1 MAENL
6 VHTTVHGFF
15 WSFSERI
22 GQQSIQFVIQIIL
35 ARLLL
40 PEQYGLIAMITIFMV
55 VAQSFIDS
63 GFGSAL
69 IQKQGASYLD
79 ECSIFYFNIAL
90 GFVAAALLF
99 LAAPWIASFYN
110 TPVLVPLT
118 QALSLNLI
126 INAFGIIQ
134 TTLLTKKINFK
145 SQMKVN
151 LAATIVSGCI
161 GVIMAYS
168 GFGVWSLVGLSLSSN
183 LIRTVLLW
191 VFMSWRPSLL
201 FSFNSL
207 RAMFSFGSKLL
218 FSGLLESVYQNLIPM
233 VIGKLFSAADLGY
246 YSRAYSLQQYPS
258 VNIAYPVGRVTFP
271 VFSSVQ
277 EDKPRLKRGLRKALA
292 SLVMIN
298 FPLMIGLAVVAKP
311 LVHLLLTDKWLPCVP
326 YLQLLCVVGLLY
338 PLHVINLNVLKAQG
352 RSDLFFRLEV
362 IKKILGVV
370 LLACTF
376 HWGISMMIVGQI
388 VGSII
393 AYFLNSY
400 YTWKLL
406 DYSVIE
412 QCRDFFHSLILSIVM
427 AAGVYMIN
435 FLSISQQS
443 LLLIVQIATGIILY
457 ALLCQLT
464 KLPSFV
470 ESLEMIK
477 PKLSQLCRIP

>member
-151 LAATIVSGCI
+151 LTATIVSGCI

-218 FSGLLESVYQNLIPM
+218 FSGLLESC
-233 VIGKLFSAADLGY
+233 
-246 YSRAYSLQQYPS
+246 
-258 VNIAYPVGRVTFP
+258 
-271 VFSSVQ
+271 
-277 EDKPRLKRGLRKALA
+277 
-292 SLVMIN
+292 
-298 FPLMIGLAVVAKP
+298 
-311 LVHLLLTDKWLPCVP
+311 LL
-326 YLQLLCVVGLLY
+326 
-338 PLHVINLNVLKAQG
+338 
-352 RSDLFFRLEV
+352 
-362 IKKILGVV
+362 
-370 LLACTF
+370 
-376 HWGISMMIVGQI
+376 
-388 VGSII
+388 
-393 AYFLNSY
+393 
-400 YTWKLL
+400 
-406 DYSVIE
+406 
-412 QCRDFFHSLILSIVM
+412 
-427 AAGVYMIN
+427 
-435 FLSISQQS
+435 
-443 LLLIVQIATGIILY
+443 
-457 ALLCQLT
+457 
-464 KLPSFV
+464 
-470 ESLEMIK
+470 
-477 PKLSQLCRIP
+477 